1 MSDKNDENNP
11 NCVDVVGAFH
21 AEAGAEPLYAVKLD
35 VVDGNYEDG
44 AAFSSCQ
51 KSYHDILSIMYQQK
65 SYFKLSNLTR
75 LHFNFLS

>member
-44 AAFSSCQ
+44 AAF
-51 KSYHDILSIMYQQK
+51 
-65 SYFKLSNLTR
+65 FKLSKK
-75 LHFNFLS
+75 LSRYFEYNVSTKILLQTIKLD